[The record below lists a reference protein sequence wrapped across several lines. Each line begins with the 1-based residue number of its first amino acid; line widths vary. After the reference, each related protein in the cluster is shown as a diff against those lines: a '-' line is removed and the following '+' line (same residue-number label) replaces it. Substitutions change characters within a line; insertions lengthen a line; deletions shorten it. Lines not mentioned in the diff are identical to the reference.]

1 MTSQKNFRYQ
11 PYVAVSGNL
20 GGKVPVVDDVLS
32 SHEQQIYPTTSL
44 DENSIEFEFQTD
56 RNYYVDLRQSYLAP
70 KVKLVKGRGY
80 DTHKSKEAKK
90 EHTNDEQP
98 TEAVANDEE
107 DDTNSVPFLTYVNN
121 IMHSIFSN
129 VEVYINNQ
137 QIYNSNG
144 LYAHKSYIS
153 NNFKGA
159 ISEYKG
165 VLHCEGYDFEANPD
179 DIQDSPLSDPFFS
192 RRLKMLLRSDGFTLY
207 GKLGVDFFTTS
218 ELLYPNMK
226 VRIRLIRARP
236 NFYMISDNPN
246 VSLGIVDCS
255 LYTRRIGR
263 KEDYHK
269 KRMDMLAYAP
279 VEYNYMETLAKTF
292 IIPSSQNQFIQEN
305 IFNNAPIR
313 RIAIAM
319 NTNSAFTGSFTENPF
334 WYQQFDLRQIRILR
348 GGQPIVD
355 YDTSDNCRLYVT
367 TMKAMNFQDDIPS
380 IPIDNFQD
388 HYVLVFDLT
397 SMQDVTEHC
406 HYPELVG
413 EPLRLELNFNTTLE
427 HVTEVIVL
435 GERMSSVAVDKF
447 GVVGKNI
454 Q

>member
-1 MTSQKNFRYQ
+1 MSSNFRYQ
-11 PYVAVSGNL
+11 PFVAVSGNL
-20 GGKVPVVDDVLS
+20 GGKVPIVDDVLS
-32 SHEQQIYPTTSL
+32 SHEQEIYPTTSL
-44 DENSIEFEFQTD
+44 DENCIEFEFQTD
-56 RNYYVDLRQSYLAP
+56 RNYYVDLRQSFLAL
-70 KVKLVKGRGY
+70 KLKFVKGRGY
-80 DTHKSKEAKK
+80 DTYESNEKKK
-90 EHTNDEQP
+90 EHKDESVVF
-98 TEAVANDEE
+98 TETGSDDSDDEE
-107 DDTNSVPFLTYVNN
+107 KEVARVTYVNN

-159 ISEYKG
+159 ITEYKG
-165 VLHCEGYDFEANPD
+165 VLHCEGYDYEQDPEDINNPL
-179 DIQDSPLSDPFFS
+179 PDPFFT
-192 RRLKMLLRSDGFTLY
+192 RRMKLLGRPDGFMLY
-207 GKLGVDFFTTS
+207 GKLGIDFFSTS

-226 VRIRLIRARP
+226 IRLRLIRARP

-255 LYTRRIGR
+255 LYTRRIAL
-263 KEDYHK
+263 KDDYHK

-279 VEYNYMETLAKTF
+279 VEYNYLETLAKTF
-292 IIPSSQNQFIQEN
+292 IIPARQNQFIQEN

-355 YDTSDNCRLYVT
+355 FDTADNCRLYVT

-380 IPIDNFQD
+380 IPIDDFKD

-397 SMQDVTEHC
+397 SMQDATENC

-413 EPLRLELNFNTTLE
+413 EPLRLELFFTNPLE
-427 HVTEVIVL
+427 NVTELIVL

-447 GVVGKNI
+447 GVVGKNV
-454 Q
+454 